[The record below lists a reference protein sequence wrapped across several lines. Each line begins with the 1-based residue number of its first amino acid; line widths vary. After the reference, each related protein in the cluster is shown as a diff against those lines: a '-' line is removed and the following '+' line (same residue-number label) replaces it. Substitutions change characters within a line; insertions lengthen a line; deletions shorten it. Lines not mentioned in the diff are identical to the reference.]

1 MRSNLPL
8 TWLTRALTPGNR
20 LASSWPTSLLS
31 HAHHCHRCHYCH
43 HDNRGIRHRAAIP
56 EIETRNRSALKAAA
70 NKNSETQLVPNS
82 CPVIILTIVTI
93 VTIVTFLTFVILHQQ
108 LLYGSHQGT
117 GVHFVGGAIVTIF
130 NGTAAQGSLGWPQM
144 SRLLHIFSGICG
156 RLTVPAGVSGFCII
170 CVMSEKFVAE
180 IESS

>member
-1 MRSNLPL
+1 MRSNLPS

-43 HDNRGIRHRAAIP
+43 HDNRHRAAIP
-56 EIETRNRSALKAAA
+56 EIGTRNRSALKAAA
-70 NKNSETQLVPNS
+70 NKNSETQLVTNS
-82 CPVIILTIVTI
+82 CPVIILTMHCD
-93 VTIVTFLTFVILHQQ
+93 TFLTFVILHQQ

-130 NGTAAQGSLGWPQM
+130 NGTSAPGSLGWPQM

-156 RLTVPAGVSGFCII
+156 RLTVPAGVWGFCII
-170 CVMSEKFVAE
+170 CMMSEKSVTE
-180 IESS
+180 IKSS